1 MLVSLETIIVGVVTA
16 VLGGVAM
23 LAFTRFFD
31 KYNKRK
37 DEEWRRT
44 ERGQA
49 SLIAIVTSLR
59 IVLNGKGDT
68 WYSVYEQEYE
78 KICKERG
85 LE

>member
-37 DEEWRRT
+37 DEEYRRL
-44 ERGQA
+44 ERGLA
-49 SLIAIVTSLR
+49 SGLAVVASLR
-59 IVLNGKGDT
+59 IVLNGKGDI
-68 WYSVYEQEYE
+68 WYNVYEQEYE